1 MPKLAFTNGVLI
13 PRAPPP
19 IVNPPVLAWTAT
31 PAPPVLVLSSCV
43 WTGRTIEHAL
53 IAAGFAPVRATSVA
67 SAEHLCT
74 GGAIEA
80 VIVDERD
87 LHGSATQG
95 ELAEHALL
103 RATRHMT
110 GVPFLLL
117 TPEAAASA
125 PLAET
130 FAAGIWGLVPFPLG
144 APWWL
149 HQLAVWVAA
158 GRQSRARV
166 DATIVDT
173 ATGLY
178 NARGL
183 MLRAQEIEGELRR
196 RGGGIAAAVFDV
208 AMADRPSFGR
218 TAHEPA
224 LDSRELARTVAMASR
239 RAKRAADAVAF
250 IGDGDFALLAPHADA
265 DGAQSLVRRVADAV
279 GLELGRRIEARVGT
293 FSVGDISESTVTVA
307 DMIDQAAGRR
317 PGALRRGLLRAVA
330 DG

>member
-1 MPKLAFTNGVLI
+1 VT
-13 PRAPPP
+13 
-19 IVNPPVLAWTAT
+19 PPVLAWTAA

-53 IAAGFAPVRATSVA
+53 IAAGFAPVRATSAA

-74 GGAIEA
+74 CGAIEA

-87 LHGSATQG
+87 LRASATPG
-95 ELAEHALL
+95 GLGEHALL
-103 RATRHMT
+103 RATRDLT

-117 TPEAAASA
+117 MPEATASV

-158 GRQSRARV
+158 GRQSRERV
-166 DATIVDT
+166 DATTVDA

-183 MLRAQEIEGELRR
+183 RLRAHEIEGELRR

-208 AMADRPSFGR
+208 AMADGPSFAR
-218 TAHEPA
+218 TGEDPA
-224 LDSRELARTVAMASR
+224 FDPRELAATVAMATR

-250 IGDGDFALLAPHADA
+250 IGAGDFALLAPHADA
-265 DGAQSLVRRVADAV
+265 DGARSLVRRVADV
-279 GLELGRRIEARVGT
+279 VRTELGRRIEARVGT
-293 FSVGDISESTVTVA
+293 FSVDEISESTVTVA

-317 PGALRRGLLRAVA
+317 RRLSA
-330 DG
+330 